1 MKQLIKKSGNQP
13 VVTTNIISNEFGR
26 RHDNVLQSIRSL
38 IESGHLGALDF
49 KETSYIDKSSREK
62 PCYEL
67 TERGFLIAMPFIGG
81 EKARDGQV
89 RLVDSFIQFREK
101 AAREAKVQIERN
113 IARMEYKPMTD
124 AVKES
129 KIQEGKEP
137 AHYHFSNEADL
148 INRIVLGVSSAKF
161 RKDNDI
167 GKTDPIRDY
176 LSHQQ
181 IHAITE
187 LQRANT
193 VFISMGWDFEQRKES
208 LKGLFNKNHKQPL
221 LDEMHRL
228 AA

>member
-13 VVTTNIISNEFGR
+13 VVATNIISNEFGR

-38 IESGHLGALDF
+38 IESGHLGLLDF
-49 KETSYIDKSSREK
+49 KESSYINKQKKEQ
-62 PCYEL
+62 PCVEL

-113 IARMEYKPMTD
+113 VARMEYKPMTD

-167 GKTDPIRDY
+167 GKTDPVRDY

-221 LDEMHRL
+221 LEEMHRL

>member
-81 EKARDGQV
+81 NKAKDGQV

>member
-1 MKQLIKKSGNQP
+1 MKHLIKKSGNQP
-13 VVTTNIISNEFGR
+13 VVTTDVIANEFGR
-26 RHDNVLQSIRSL
+26 DHFRVMNSIESL
-38 IESGHLGALDF
+38 IASQHLGASDF
-49 KETSYIDKSSREK
+49 RASSYVTKQKKEL

-167 GKTDPIRDY
+167 GKTEPIRDY

-221 LDEMHRL
+221 LEEMHRL

>member
-221 LDEMHRL
+221 LEEMHRL

>member
-13 VVTTNIISNEFGR
+13 VVATNIISNEFGR

-49 KETSYIDKSSREK
+49 KETSYIDKSSRSK
-62 PCYEL
+62 LCYEL

-81 EKARDGQV
+81 DKARDGQV

-101 AAREAKVQIERN
+101 AAREARVQIERN
-113 IARMEYKPMTD
+113 VARMEYKPMTD

-221 LDEMHRL
+221 LEEMHRL

>member
-1 MKQLIKKSGNQP
+1 MKHLIKKANGQP
-13 VVTTNIISNEFGR
+13 VVTTDIIASEFGR
-26 RHDNVLQSIRSL
+26 QHKNVLQDVRSL
-38 IESGHLGALDF
+38 IDSGHLGELDF
-49 KETSYIDKSSREK
+49 KPSSYITKQKKEL

-67 TERGFLIAMPFIGG
+67 TERGFLIVMPFIGG

-101 AAREAKVQIERN
+101 AAREAKVQIERS

-181 IHAITE
+181 IHTITE

-193 VFISMGWDFEQRKES
+193 VFISMGWDFEQRKEA

-221 LDEMHRL
+221 LEEMHRL